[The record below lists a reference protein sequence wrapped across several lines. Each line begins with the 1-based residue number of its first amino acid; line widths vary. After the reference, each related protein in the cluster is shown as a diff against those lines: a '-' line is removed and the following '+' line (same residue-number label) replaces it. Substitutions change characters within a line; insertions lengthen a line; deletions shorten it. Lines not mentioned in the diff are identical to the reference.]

1 MRLRSCL
8 CDRDDC
14 VSVQAAGRGQVNS
27 LLVDHNEGRQDV
39 NDRNSLWVSV
49 RGSGRL
55 KGGLSED
62 TSAILSPRVAYR
74 ELGVEAGDGGGDVAE
89 ALGDLL
95 RRTSASTSQRRRN
108 RA

>member
-1 MRLRSCL
+1 MS
-8 CDRDDC
+8 
-14 VSVQAAGRGQVNS
+14 GQVQLGTGNF
-27 LLVDHNEGRQDV
+27 LLVDHDKGRQDV
-39 NDRNSLWVSV
+39 DDLDSLRVSV

-89 ALGDLL
+89 ALGDFLWPTL
-95 RRTSASTSQRRRN
+95 EHPGDPEV
-108 RA
+108 

>member
-1 MRLRSCL
+1 M
-8 CDRDDC
+8 
-14 VSVQAAGRGQVNS
+14 GYS

-39 NDRNSLWVSV
+39 NDRDSLWVGV

-55 KGGLSED
+55 NDGLSEGIS
-62 TSAILSPRVAYR
+62 TSPNLQVTYR

-89 ALGDLL
+89 ALGNLL
-95 RRTSASTSQRRRN
+95 RRTSASASQQLRN

>member
-1 MRLRSCL
+1 M
-8 CDRDDC
+8 
-14 VSVQAAGRGQVNS
+14 SVQAAGRGQVNS

-55 KGGLSED
+55 QGGPSGGVS
-62 TSAILSPRVAYR
+62 TILSPRVAYR

-95 RRTSASTSQRRRN
+95 RWTSASPSRWRRN
-108 RA
+108 WA